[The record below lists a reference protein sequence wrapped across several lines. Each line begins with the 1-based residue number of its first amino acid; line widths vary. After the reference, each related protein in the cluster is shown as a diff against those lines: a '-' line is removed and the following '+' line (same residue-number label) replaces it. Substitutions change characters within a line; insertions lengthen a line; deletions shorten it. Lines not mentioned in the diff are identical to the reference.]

1 MLGYIK
7 DKLNLKKE
15 RLYKRY
21 TELSKTHIGRNY
33 CKLKYDYY
41 VEPQKIK
48 IDIIQFLERTDPT
61 NFDLYHSCD
70 CDFYNQINRSPYEP
84 NIDIFINACKKEGIE
99 KSECISMF
107 DLERVKSIDEHNA
120 TKLTSMANTK
130 ISENKKFLKK
140 MSEQRKKE
148 ENNDRGKKNI
158 NGGW

>member
-1 MLGYIK
+1 MFGYIK

-21 TELSKTHIGRNY
+21 TELSTTHIGRNY
-33 CKLKYDYY
+33 CKLNYNDIT
-41 VEPQKIK
+41 PIK
-48 IDIIQFLERTDPT
+48 IYIFEFLERTDPKY
-61 NFDLYHSCD
+61 FDLYHSCD
-70 CDFYNQINRSPYEP
+70 CDFYKRIKRSPYEP

-120 TKLTSMANTK
+120 NKLTSMANTK
-130 ISENKKFLKK
+130 ILKNKEFLKK

-158 NGGW
+158 NSGW